1 MSWSREEAL
10 TDPAISEPMKF
21 LSEFRFS
28 LRDIPV
34 EITIRLYQPVHSGRI
49 VIRRSHEIAV
59 DGINPAKPK
68 NYEDDSSE
76 GEALHAAVDDKALSN
91 FRRNAAGTEIKH
103 LVFIDLPGSCAVGAT
118 NIVGEDLQ
126 SRHRIRLGI
135 IAQKKIANFLVSI
148 REMGMRFDA
157 DESAESA
164 TGSIVERVFVE

>member
-59 DGINPAKPK
+59 DDINPAKVQ
-68 NYEDDSSE
+68 NQDDDSSE
-76 GEALHAAVDDKALSN
+76 GEALHAAVDD
-91 FRRNAAGTEIKH
+91 FVMVYNAARAKGLKPDRSW
-103 LVFIDLPGSCAVGAT
+103 LKPS
-118 NIVGEDLQ
+118 
-126 SRHRIRLGI
+126 
-135 IAQKKIANFLVSI
+135 
-148 REMGMRFDA
+148 A
-157 DESAESA
+157 D
-164 TGSIVERVFVE
+164 F

>member
-76 GEALHAAVDDKALSN
+76 GEALHAGVDD
-91 FRRNAAGTEIKH
+91 FVMVYNAARAKGLKPDRAW
-103 LVFIDLPGSCAVGAT
+103 LKP
-118 NIVGEDLQ
+118 N
-126 SRHRIRLGI
+126 
-135 IAQKKIANFLVSI
+135 
-148 REMGMRFDA
+148 A
-157 DESAESA
+157 D
-164 TGSIVERVFVE
+164 F